1 MTTIEAVENDNAKLT
16 VTALLRA
23 VAGWQRN
30 LCFDRPTIK
39 YKNSTREALAEL
51 LALLG
56 SPATAEDVDA
66 ILTRAYVGEV

>member
-16 VTALLRA
+16 VIALLRA

-30 LCFDRPTIK
+30 YCFDRQTSK
-39 YKNSTREALAEL
+39 HEKSAREALAEL

-56 SPATAEDVDA
+56 LPATAEDVDA